1 MSATDGIMVASTG
14 GVYMSGLKHTVM
26 HAGGVKVEITEDLDV
41 TKPIASTTETKKK
54 DEVKP
59 AEVKKPKTVQECP
72 LNTPLLVSLSDH
84 FEFLYHA
91 DYIYTLLPK
100 LRKTIL
106 DLPVAA
112 NDQAKLSLPMDIK
125 TWVAV
130 LAKADFDRF
139 DPWYYRDYTNY
150 LVAPGTASF
159 ISSISRPM
167 DPPQRVITRGFEAME
182 LINQSKEC
190 HDRFPTQKQAK
201 DVFKVCSHGP
211 EGNYVIGKV
220 THDSQSCTLHKNAIM
235 FTELRYSDIQNFFVL
250 RVELPQL
257 ASNCK
262 WKDNMLESLFDSVE
276 YIAGS
281 QTFNKLDWRTNC
293 MLAKAKDLWPTV
305 MNNVKDKSDHQW
317 VATIPIMFDQTI
329 YPHDVVDPVCALYWH
344 EIKLVLHGFK
354 EDLNAFVTP
363 ASAVPV
369 KAKYYLDIDG
379 NYFGNAMRAYIANG
393 ANGTNKPDV
402 PQSQLTDKD
411 KQEPSTIP
419 VSFSRDPEMSS
430 EWRKLDDSLQPE
442 IKAKPPVNTDP
453 DNRAV
458 TRKYGTIPFTIGK
471 DDDTVTID
479 LNKDYSIACSGIIL
493 SFTTPMAEDVPQGFL
508 DDPAHS
514 PIVSAKVCINNK
526 AYLFADL
533 VELSEFN
540 WLKCGLKRPEP
551 LSYLIPFSAD
561 LFPKDVVMPAVT
573 ADLCRMDNS
582 TLVLTTNKSS
592 RPLHWQGI
600 VSTICFNSQ
609 KFCIGMIGQKYAH

>member
-1 MSATDGIMVASTG
+1 MTYNVHVG
-14 GVYMSGLKHTVM
+14 GVTVQ
-26 HAGGVKVEITEDLDV
+26 VREDPKEEE
-41 TKPIASTTETKKK
+41 KPMASETKKK

-59 AEVKKPKTVQECP
+59 AEVKKAKTVKECP
-72 LNTPLLVSLSDH
+72 PNVPLLVALSDKI
-84 FEFLYHA
+84 EFLYHA

-100 LRKTIL
+100 LRKYIL
-106 DLPVAA
+106 DLPVT
-112 NDQAKLSLPMDIK
+112 DDGQAKLPLTVDMK
-125 TWVAV
+125 TWVAI

-150 LVAPGTASF
+150 LVAPGTQTF

-167 DPPQRVITRGFEAME
+167 DPPQRVITQGIEAMQD
-182 LINQSKEC
+182 IICNSKEG
-190 HDRFPTQKQAK
+190 RFPTQKQAK

-211 EGNYVIGKV
+211 EGSYVIGKV
-220 THDSQSCTLHKNAIM
+220 THESQPCTLHKNAIM
-235 FTELRYSDIQNFFVL
+235 FVECRFSDIQNFFVL

-262 WKDNMLESLFDSVE
+262 WKDNMLESLFDSIE
-276 YIAGS
+276 YIAGG

-293 MLAKAKDLWPTV
+293 MLAKAKNLWPTI
-305 MNNVKDKSDHQW
+305 MNSVKDKTDHQW

-329 YPHDVVDPVCALYWH
+329 YPHDVVDPMIATYWH
-344 EIKLVLHGFK
+344 ETRLVLHGFK

-363 ASAVPV
+363 ASAAPV

-393 ANGTNKPDV
+393 ANGTDKPDV
-402 PQSQLTDKD
+402 PQLQLTDKD
-411 KQEPSTIP
+411 KQEPTTIP

-442 IKAKPPVNTDP
+442 IKAKPVNIDR
-453 DNRAV
+453 DNRAI

-471 DDDTVTID
+471 DDDTVTIN

-514 PIVSAKVCINNK
+514 PIVSAKVCINSRV
-526 AYLFADL
+526 YLFADL

-561 LFPKDVVMPAVT
+561 LFPKDAVMPAVT

-582 TLVLTTNKSS
+582 TLVLTVNKSS

-609 KFCIGMIGQKYAH
+609 RFATGMIAQKYTQ